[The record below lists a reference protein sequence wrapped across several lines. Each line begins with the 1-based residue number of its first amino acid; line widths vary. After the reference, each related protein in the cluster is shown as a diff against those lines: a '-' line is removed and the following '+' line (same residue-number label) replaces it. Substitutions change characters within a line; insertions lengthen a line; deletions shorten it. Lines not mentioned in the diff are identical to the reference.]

1 MFSNINKKS
10 NITFCGMMGSGKSS
24 IGKIIA
30 KKINYEF
37 IDIDRL
43 IEKKEKKS
51 ISKIFRENGEKYFRI
66 LEEKT
71 TVDIL
76 QQVNVV
82 ISLGGG
88 AITNSKIRNSIKKNS
103 YNIYLNTSID
113 ILSKRLKYSK
123 SRPLIKKKDL
133 IQTLTKLIE
142 DREKFYLEAD
152 FVIKNEIS
160 INHTISKIMKKISND

>member
-1 MFSNINKKS
+1 MFSKINKKS

-123 SRPLIKKKDL
+123 SRPLIKKK
-133 IQTLTKLIE
+133 
-142 DREKFYLEAD
+142 RF
-152 FVIKNEIS
+152 N
-160 INHTISKIMKKISND
+160 SNFD